1 MKSIFIFS
9 LISFCCFTTAVRA
22 QDFSGV
28 RDLVHRRAP
37 WLEEHLVL
45 KKVQFEKQGGAGH
58 PADIKTQDHTVD
70 AFTLSYYKG
79 KVQIEANSPSAA
91 AFGVHWYLK
100 YYCHRSMSHM
110 GDNLAPV
117 DKLPVITRP
126 VHLDGLAKY
135 RYALNYCTY
144 NYTMS
149 FYNWTDW
156 QRELDYMA
164 LNGVNLMLVANGQE
178 AVWQSVLDHLGYTQ
192 KEIDA
197 FITGPA
203 FNAWWL
209 MGNIQGWGGP
219 MTRPVIQQRS
229 HLVQKMLRRM
239 QQLGIQPVMPAFF
252 GMVPS
257 SLKQKRTAHIVE
269 QGKWGYFERPDILD
283 PSDSLFAVI
292 SDLFYGATKQL
303 YGKDIHFFSGDPFH
317 EGGKHGDINLTTA
330 GVKIQSAM
338 QKAFPGAV
346 WVLQGWQ
353 ANPDKNLIAAVNKRD
368 ILIQELFGENT
379 HNWEDRKGYEGT
391 PFIWCTVTNF
401 GERPGINGKLQRFAD
416 EIYRVRHSPY
426 DSLCT
431 GVGIMPEGINNN
443 PVVYELMLELGWH
456 KDKVDVRRWIKDYVY
471 ARYGKTDPVM
481 LDAWDLLLKSAYSSD
496 LGYAEGPPENI
507 LCARPA
513 LKIKSVSTWGSRTKK
528 YDLNAFKKAV
538 DLFAQAWPQYKD
550 QRTYRIDLI
559 NLIMQQIGTRAD
571 SVYANV
577 VGAYTQKDI
586 AAFNAASKRFLS
598 LLDDATSLLETDPF
612 YQLSTY
618 VHQAKVLNNNKE
630 AVKNNVRNLMMLNTY
645 WGGNDPKEDNLH
657 EYAYKEWAPIMEN
670 YYKQRWVL
678 FFNYLTANL
687 EGKSVPPVNFFKWE
701 RNWVENAVRRALA
714 ADKETLQSPG
724 KLSRILPQIMDR
736 LDR

>member
-1 MKSIFIFS
+1 MKFKFIFS
-9 LISFCCFTTAVRA
+9 LICFCFFAAAIQA

-28 RDLVHRRAP
+28 RDLVHRRVP

-45 KKVQFEKQGGAGH
+45 KKVQFEKREESSLT
-58 PADIKTQDHTVD
+58 ADMKMRDSTAD
-70 AFTLSYYKG
+70 AFTLSYSKG
-79 KVQIEANSPSAA
+79 KVLVEANSTSAA

-110 GDNLAPV
+110 GDNLTAV
-117 DKLPVITRP
+117 EVLPVVAHP
-126 VHLDGLAKY
+126 VHLTGLAKY

-178 AVWQSVLDHLGYTQ
+178 AVWQSVLDQLGYTQ

-219 MTRPVIQQRS
+219 MARPVIAERAR
-229 HLVQKMLRRM
+229 LVQKMLRRM
-239 QQLGIQPVMPAFF
+239 QQLGIEPVMPAFF

-257 SLKQKRTAHIVE
+257 SLKQKRKAHIVE

-292 SDLFYGATKQL
+292 SDLFYGATRKL
-303 YGKDIHFFSGDPFH
+303 YGRELHFFSGDPFH
-317 EGGKHGDINLTTA
+317 EGGKHGNINLTEA
-330 GVKIQSAM
+330 GVKIQAAM
-338 QKAFPGAV
+338 QKTFPGSV

-353 ANPDKNLIAAVNKRD
+353 ANPDKDLIAAVNKKD

-426 DSLCT
+426 GGLCK

-443 PVVYELMLELGWH
+443 PVVYELMLELGWQ
-456 KDKVDVRRWIKDYVY
+456 KDKVNVQQWIKDYVY
-471 ARYGKTDPVM
+471 ARYGKTDPRM
-481 LDAWDLLLKSAYSSD
+481 LKAWALLLQSAYSSD

-513 LKIKSVSTWGSRTKK
+513 LTIKSVSTWGSLAKK
-528 YDLNAFKKAV
+528 YDLDTFKKAV
-538 DLFAQAWPQYKD
+538 DLFAEAWPQYRD

-559 NLIMQQIGTRAD
+559 SMIMQQMGTRAD
-571 SVYANV
+571 SVFAKAVN
-577 VGAYTQKDI
+577 AYTQKNI
-586 AAFNAASKRFLS
+586 PVYSAAVKRFLS
-598 LLDDATSLLETDPF
+598 LLDDANALLETDPF
-612 YQLSTY
+612 YQESKY
-618 VHQAKVLNNNKE
+618 VHQAKVLNDSKE
-630 AVKNNVRNLMMLNTY
+630 TVSSNIDNLMMLNTY

-657 EYAYKEWAPIMEN
+657 EYAYKEWAPMMKN
-670 YYKQRWVL
+670 YYKQRWVM
-678 FFNYLTANL
+678 FFNYLKAKL
-687 EGKSVPPVNFFKWE
+687 EGSSAPPVNFFKWE
-701 RNWVENAVRRALA
+701 RDWVEKESRRAIDQDRKA
-714 ADKETLQSPG
+714 GQNPDKLG
-724 KLSRILPQIMDR
+724 AILPRIMRR
-736 LDR
+736 LNP

>member
-1 MKSIFIFS
+1 MKHTFIFS
-9 LISFCCFTTAVRA
+9 LISFCCFTVTIRA
-22 QDFSGV
+22 QDFPGV
-28 RDLVHRRAP
+28 RDLVHRRVP
-37 WLEEHLVL
+37 WLEQHLVL
-45 KKVQFEKQGGAGH
+45 KKVQFEKQGAAGLA
-58 PADIKTQDHTVD
+58 ADIKKQDDAAD
-70 AFTLSYYKG
+70 AFTLSYSKG
-79 KVQIEANSPSAA
+79 KVQVEANSTSAA

-100 YYCHRSMSHM
+100 YYCRRSMSHM

-117 DKLPVITRP
+117 DKLPVMTRP
-126 VHLDGLAKY
+126 VHLEGLAKY

-178 AVWQSVLDHLGYTQ
+178 AVWQSVLDQLGYTQ

-209 MGNIQGWGGP
+209 MGNVQGWGGP
-219 MTRPVIQQRS
+219 MTRPVITQRS
-229 HLVQKMLRRM
+229 RLVQKMLRRM

-257 SLKQKRTAHIVE
+257 SLKQKREAHIVE

-292 SDLFYGATKQL
+292 SDLFYSATKKL

-338 QKAFPGAV
+338 QQAFPGAV

-353 ANPDKNLIAAVNKRD
+353 ANPDKDLIAAVNKKD

-379 HNWEDRKGYEGT
+379 QNWEDRKGYEGT

-426 DSLCT
+426 RGLYK

-456 KDKVDVRRWIKDYVY
+456 NDKVDVQQWVRDYVY
-471 ARYGKTDPVM
+471 ARYGKTDPGM
-481 LDAWDLLLKSAYSSD
+481 LKAWGCLLESAYSSD

-528 YDLNAFKKAV
+528 YDLNTFREAV
-538 DLFAQAWPQYKD
+538 NLFVNAWPKYHD

-559 NLIMQQIGTRAD
+559 AMVMQQIGTCAD
-571 SVYANV
+571 TVFGKV
-577 VGAYTQKDI
+577 VDAYTHKDI
-586 AAFNAASKRFLS
+586 ASYNIASKKFLS
-598 LLDDATSLLETDPF
+598 LLDDAEALLETEPF

-618 VHQAKVLNNNKE
+618 SNQAKLLNDNK
-630 AVKNNVRNLMMLNTY
+630 AAIKNNIDNLMMLNTY
-645 WGGNDPKEDNLH
+645 WGGNDPEEDNLH
-657 EYAYKEWAPIMEN
+657 EYAYKEWAPMMKN
-670 YYKQRWVL
+670 YYKQRWVI
-678 FFNYLTANL
+678 FFDYLKANL
-687 EGKSVPPVNFFKWE
+687 DGKSIPPVNFFEWE
-701 RNWVENAVRRALA
+701 REWVKKTDRCLFVQDRKALQ
-714 ADKETLQSPG
+714 DSG
-724 KLSRILPQIMDR
+724 KLGTVLPKIMAR
-736 LDR
+736 LNQ